1 VQLQAKLD
9 HYHIVYL
16 YEVSTLHQIIEV
28 SGNFCFIQEF
38 CPNGNLHG
46 YIESHPLLSDQSAG
60 KLFWQLM
67 SAVDYLHCLGVSHL
81 GIKPA
86 NILFDDKFDLK
97 LTNFS
102 TAVKQTEM
110 TDQLTDTYSDM
121 ANTAPEMLLTGCY
134 HGKQADV
141 WSCGL
146 LLYFILTKTSPFV
159 DLTEAEMKDRII
171 NADILYP
178 KYLSENAKK
187 LIKSML
193 ATAPEARPTSEQILC
208 HPWMV
213 ENCPQGYPMDMK
225 RTEINEAAL
234 LKMSSNFKVDK
245 KFHHTMIDSLMENQ
259 KNWLTAK

>member
-1 VQLQAKLD
+1 M
-9 HYHIVYL
+9 
-16 YEVSTLHQIIEV
+16 

-38 CPNGNLHG
+38 CPNGSLQS
-46 YIESHPLLSDQSAG
+46 YIESHPLLSDQSAA
-60 KLFWQLM
+60 KLFWQLI
-67 SAVDYLHCLGVSHL
+67 SAVDYLHCAGVAHL
-81 GIKPA
+81 GINPQ
-86 NILFDDKFDLK
+86 NLLFDDKFDLK

-102 TAVKQTEM
+102 KTVKLDPEAGL
-110 TDQLTDTYSDM
+110 LTDLYAET
-121 ANTAPEMLLTGCY
+121 AETAPEMLVSGQY
-134 HGKQADV
+134 EGRKADI

-146 LLYFILTKTSPFV
+146 LLYFILTKTHPFA
-159 DLTEAEMKDRII
+159 DLTNPEMNNRIT

-193 ATAPEARPTSEQILC
+193 ATSPSSRPTSEQIMN
-208 HPWMV
+208 HPWMK
-213 ENCPQGYPMDMK
+213 ENCPQDYPFVLK

-245 KFHHTMIDSLMENQ
+245 KFHHTMIDSLMENH